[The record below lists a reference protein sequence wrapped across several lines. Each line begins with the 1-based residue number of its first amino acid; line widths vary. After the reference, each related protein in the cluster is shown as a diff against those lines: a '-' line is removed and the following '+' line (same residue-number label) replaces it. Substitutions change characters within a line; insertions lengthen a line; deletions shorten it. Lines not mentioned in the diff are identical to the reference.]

1 MLALV
6 VSLHAFG
13 WLMVAL
19 GWVFG
24 LVVACFFV
32 LKVLVVVFYL
42 LWFAG
47 ELLFEFGVICCL
59 GIWLLV

>member
-6 VSLHAFG
+6 VSLRAFG
-13 WLMVAL
+13 WFMAVL
-19 GWVFG
+19 GCVFG

-32 LKVLVVVFYL
+32 LKLLVVIFYL

-47 ELLFEFGVICCL
+47 C
-59 GIWLLV
+59 LLVVGLL